1 MRITYVIPYFAPAW
15 AYGGPP
21 RVAFDMAR
29 LLVAR
34 GHEVQVLTTDAFNA
48 TQRLE
53 PCVEWMEGVS
63 VHRSRNLSNRLA
75 WQYKIFLP
83 FGFGQSFCQHAL
95 GSDVIH
101 LFDFRSFQN
110 AVALHALRAP
120 LTPPYVLSAFGE
132 LPRATGVKRPIKV
145 VYDFVFGF
153 RLLQRAALLL
163 AQTPEEADEYQRF
176 GGPAERIRQLPLAVS
191 LDKLGSASPP
201 GSFRARLG
209 ISQTERVILFLG
221 RIHEY
226 KGIELLIRAFAEVS
240 RSRPD
245 ARLVIAGRDD
255 GFLATARALAVT
267 LAEPGRVLLPGPVYG
282 ADRFGAYLDA
292 DIFAMTPTHA
302 EQTSLAALEAC
313 AVGTPVVVTEQA
325 PIPGLEAAQAGLI
338 VPAQLDAL
346 SLALA
351 NMLDRDDRADM
362 GRRAQVLVREHF
374 SWDTVTGV
382 LESIYAEVASA
393 RSRAAAHAS

>member
-63 VHRSRNLSNRLA
+63 VHSSRNLSNRLA
-75 WQYKIFLP
+75 WQYKVFLP
-83 FGFGQSFCQHAL
+83 FGFGQTFCQQAL
-95 GSDVIH
+95 QSDVVH

-226 KGIELLIRAFAEVS
+226 KGIELLIRALGAGSHTGRARQSTAPWPGV
-240 RSRPD
+240 RSGSIR
-245 ARLVIAGRDD
+245 RL
-255 GFLATARALAVT
+255 
-267 LAEPGRVLLPGPVYG
+267 P
-282 ADRFGAYLDA
+282 
-292 DIFAMTPTHA
+292 
-302 EQTSLAALEAC
+302 
-313 AVGTPVVVTEQA
+313 
-325 PIPGLEAAQAGLI
+325 
-338 VPAQLDAL
+338 
-346 SLALA
+346 
-351 NMLDRDDRADM
+351 
-362 GRRAQVLVREHF
+362 
-374 SWDTVTGV
+374 
-382 LESIYAEVASA
+382 
-393 RSRAAAHAS
+393 